1 MKKKRYWGLAVFAVI
16 WVFAVIIMNAADG
29 RHGVGFVTVLWL
41 IVAYYAIKGNIKA
54 IISTAKV
61 AIAIQVVVGVGFTL
75 WLANDRGAQNLLGDP
90 IIFAISIGIPTLAWV
105 VLFFWAKPKS
115 EQIQFDESVETTEP
129 DAAKNLPEEND
140 RKTVDKAAVS
150 ESAWKYALGATVLAL
165 LIALPLITQATG
177 QSAMLTLASRILIY
191 GIAAASLNLVLGY
204 GGMVS
209 FGHAAFFG
217 VGGYVVGILFHHAAS
232 GEPLLGFIP
241 GTTQML
247 ITLPTAMLVSGVVA
261 ALIGALALRTGGV
274 QFIMITLAFAQMLFF
289 LFVSLKGYGGED
301 GIIVRRTNELP
312 FVNTRDRAVLYWVIL
327 AVAVVFFIGLWRV
340 VNSSFGAVLVGIRQN
355 ERRMQALGIAP
366 FRTKLFA
373 FALSGAGAGLA
384 GALMV
389 NLLRFASPDMMHWTK
404 SGELMIMVILGGV
417 GTLFGPLIGAGV
429 FLTLENFLAGWT
441 EYWALPLGI
450 ILLIVVLRGKGG
462 LLGLFRRRE

>member
-1 MKKKRYWGLAVFAVI
+1 M
-16 WVFAVIIMNAADG
+16 
-29 RHGVGFVTVLWL
+29 
-41 IVAYYAIKGNIKA
+41 
-54 IISTAKV
+54 AKW
-61 AIAIQVVVGVGFTL
+61 IF
-75 WLANDRGAQNLLGDP
+75 GA
-90 IIFAISIGIPTLAWV
+90 F
-105 VLFFWAKPKS
+105 
-115 EQIQFDESVETTEP
+115 
-129 DAAKNLPEEND
+129 
-140 RKTVDKAAVS
+140 
-150 ESAWKYALGATVLAL
+150 VLAGL
-165 LIALPLITQATG
+165 VALPFIAQATG
-177 QSAMLTLASRILIY
+177 QNALVTLGSRVLIY
-191 GIAAASLNLVLGY
+191 GIAAASLNFVLGY

-232 GEPLLGFIP
+232 GQPFLGFIP

-247 ITLPTAMLVSGVVA
+247 ITLPAAMLVSGLA
-261 ALIGALALRTGGV
+261 ATLVGALALRTGGV

-301 GIIVRRTNELP
+301 GIIVRRTNDLP
-312 FVNTRDRAVLYWVIL
+312 FLNMRDRATLYWVIL
-327 AVAVVFFIGLWRV
+327 AISVAFFAVLWRIV
-340 VNSSFGAVLVGIRQN
+340 RSSFGAVLVGIRQN
-355 ERRMQALGIAP
+355 ERRMQALGVAP
-366 FRTKLFA
+366 YRYKLFA

-450 ILLIVVLRGKGG
+450 ILLVVVLRGKGG
-462 LLGLFRRRE
+462 LMGLLGGRK